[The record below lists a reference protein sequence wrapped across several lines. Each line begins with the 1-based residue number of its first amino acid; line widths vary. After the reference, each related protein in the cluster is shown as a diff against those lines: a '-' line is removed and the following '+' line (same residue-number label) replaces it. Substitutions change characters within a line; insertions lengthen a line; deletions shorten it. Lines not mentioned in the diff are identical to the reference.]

1 MCCAIPYP
9 CIGVMVSV
17 LRISMSSVPGSTS
30 ARSVFLDIVNMVE
43 SDWLQHRVPRLD
55 RDDVPVQKIDCSL
68 GVSSMTW
75 IVGHHADRRAGA
87 MQLGQEL
94 HHLVAVVAIE
104 VAGRFV
110 CEDDQRLAGNRAR
123 NGDALL
129 LATGEL
135 RRVVIQ
141 PVRHPHSL
149 ESVERALAP
158 VSRLQT
164 AVTQR

>member
-30 ARSVFLDIVNMVE
+30 ARSVFLDIVDMVE

-87 MQLGQEL
+87 MQLGQQL
-94 HHLVAVVAIE
+94 HYLIAVIAVQITCWLVRE
-104 VAGRFV
+104 N
-110 CEDDQRLAGNRAR
+110 DQGLACNRACDR
-123 NGDALL
+123 DALL
-129 LATGEL
+129 LTAGE
-135 RRVVIQ
+135 
-141 PVRHPHSL
+141 
-149 ESVERALAP
+149 
-158 VSRLQT
+158 
-164 AVTQR
+164 

>member
-30 ARSVFLDIVNMVE
+30 ARSVLLDMMDMVE
-43 SDWLQHRVPRLD
+43 SDWLQHRVPRLN
-55 RDDVPVQKIDCSL
+55 RDDVPVQQIDCSL
-68 GVSSMTW
+68 GVPGMTR

-94 HHLVAVVAIE
+94 HHLIAVIAIE
-104 VAGRFV
+104 ITGGLIR
-110 CEDDQRLAGNRAR
+110 ENDQWLACNRAR
-123 NGDALL
+123 NSDALL
-129 LATGEL
+129 LTAGEL
-135 RRVVIQ
+135 CRVVIQ
-141 PVRHPHSL
+141 PVRHPHAL
-149 ESVERALAP
+149 EGVERALAP
-158 VSRLQT
+158 VSRFQT